1 MICLLS
7 AVTCFTVVVAA
18 QHQPTPLPG
27 RRPHEDPAAVE
38 RGQTLFKS
46 SCGFCH
52 GADATGARA
61 PDLLRSATL
70 LRDDNGNLLGPFIR
84 NGRPDK
90 GMPSFSTMTAK
101 KTPGTRLGSYA
112 LSSLRVALLSFSDM
126 LKSEWGGFEK
136 KIFC

>member
-1 MICLLS
+1 MHLRAMICLLS

-90 GMPSFSTMTAK
+90 GMPSFSTMKDDEIADI
-101 KTPGTRLGSYA
+101 
-112 LSSLRVALLSFSDM
+112 V
-126 LKSEWGGFEK
+126 
-136 KIFC
+136 